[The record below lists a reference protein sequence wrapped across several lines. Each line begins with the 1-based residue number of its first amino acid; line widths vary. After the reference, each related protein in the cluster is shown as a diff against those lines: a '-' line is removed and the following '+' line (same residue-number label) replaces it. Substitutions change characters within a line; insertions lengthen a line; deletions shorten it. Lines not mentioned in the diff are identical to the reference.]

1 MNTVAKIVSAAACA
15 VFCAAAGF
23 SADGDAASFSGV
35 VTLMRPIDDYF
46 FMRADDGSDWRVS
59 MDGKPKQRLKPGDLI
74 SVDGVLEKLRNRH
87 TTRLFSADVRK
98 TGRDESSIPPPVE
111 MTPRELWEIPEG
123 SIVPSWYA
131 RSVAVTGLVHDFW
144 RRDNMLAVVL
154 EGGGRFVYAQISAPL
169 SEHAPENFQVGARVC
184 VRGVA
189 VYSAKWDS
197 EHKLAG
203 FENVCLLSPGMD
215 SLNVLSHPPFWTPG
229 RLAAVIGALLGVLAV
244 FGFWVLALRRAVAK
258 QARHIEKAIRS
269 RVVAEAT
276 MRERFRL
283 ASELHDGFQQLLASC
298 SYRLAAAINY
308 MKDGASREEIL
319 ERLAGI
325 GTAINQTQA
334 GLRSALW
341 SLNEEAD
348 GPARFSGLV
357 RYAAGRLAYWD
368 KVVSFEFTGKE
379 TPIARRHAGSLLM
392 LLQEAVANAMRH
404 GRATSVRV
412 HVEFA
417 EGELVVTIADNGCGF
432 APDSPEIAAKRGI
445 GLKGM
450 RERTAAMGGTFVIES
465 APGKGTTI
473 TVRMPL

>member
-1 MNTVAKIVSAAACA
+1 
-15 VFCAAAGF
+15 
-23 SADGDAASFSGV
+23 
-35 VTLMRPIDDYF
+35 
-46 FMRADDGSDWRVS
+46 
-59 MDGKPKQRLKPGDLI
+59 
-74 SVDGVLEKLRNRH
+74 
-87 TTRLFSADVRK
+87 
-98 TGRDESSIPPPVE
+98 
-111 MTPRELWEIPEG
+111 
-123 SIVPSWYA
+123 
-131 RSVAVTGLVHDFW
+131 
-144 RRDNMLAVVL
+144 
-154 EGGGRFVYAQISAPL
+154 
-169 SEHAPENFQVGARVC
+169 
-184 VRGVA
+184 
-189 VYSAKWDS
+189 
-197 EHKLAG
+197 
-203 FENVCLLSPGMD
+203 MD
-215 SLNVLSHPPFWTPG
+215 SLMVLSHPPFWTSG

-258 QARHIEKAIRS
+258 QARQIEKAIRS

-283 ASELHDGFQQLLASC
+283 ASELHDGFQQLLAGC

-308 MKDGASREEIL
+308 LKDGSSREEVL

-341 SLNEEAD
+341 SLNEEAE

-404 GRATSVRV
+404 GRATSVKV

-417 EGELVVTIADNGCGF
+417 EGELAVTIADNGCGF
-432 APDSPEIAAKRGI
+432 VPDSPEIAAKRGI

-450 RERTAAMGGTFVIES
+450 RERTAAMGGIFAIES
-465 APGKGTTI
+465 APGEGTTI
-473 TVRMPL
+473 TVKMPL